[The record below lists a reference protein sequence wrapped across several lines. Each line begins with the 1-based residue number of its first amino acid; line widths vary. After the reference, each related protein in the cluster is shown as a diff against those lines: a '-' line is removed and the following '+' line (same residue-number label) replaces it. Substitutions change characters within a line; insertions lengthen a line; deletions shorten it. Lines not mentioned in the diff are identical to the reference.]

1 MRGTNTA
8 PSIDIQT
15 KRPRAVL
22 SLSYEHIAGGL
33 VSEMADFIHSK
44 EPQQFCPPYNLVI
57 LSNDGAVVF
66 DCEVDKN
73 WKACDGGSE
82 RKVRR
87 SHFPATALLTDS
99 ANLTRTFLIERAPQR
114 YSGD

>member
-1 MRGTNTA
+1 MRNTNTA
-8 PSIDIQT
+8 PGVEIQT
-15 KRPRAVL
+15 KRPRTIP
-22 SLSYEHIAGGL
+22 SISYEHIAGSL
-33 VSEMADFIHSK
+33 ASEMAGCIHAK

-66 DCEVDKN
+66 DCELDKN
-73 WKACDGGSE
+73 WNSCDAGAK

-99 ANLTRTFLIERAPQR
+99 ANVTRTFLIERAPR
-114 YSGD
+114 RNICE

>member
-1 MRGTNTA
+1 MRNTNNA
-8 PSIDIQT
+8 RSVDLQN
-15 KRPRAVL
+15 KRPRAIP
-22 SLSYEHIAGGL
+22 SLDYEHIAGGL
-33 VSEMADFIHSK
+33 AYEMAGFIHSK

-73 WKACDGGSE
+73 WKTCDGGSE

-99 ANLTRTFLIERAPQR
+99 AHVTRTFLIERAPQR

>member
-1 MRGTNTA
+1 MRNTNKA
-8 PSIDIQT
+8 PVLDLQN
-15 KRPRAVL
+15 KRPR
-22 SLSYEHIAGGL
+22 SIQSISYEHIAGGL
-33 VSEMADFIHSK
+33 VSEMAGFIHSK

-57 LSNDGAVVF
+57 LSNDGALVF

-73 WKACDGGSE
+73 WNACDGGSQ

-99 ANLTRTFLIERAPQR
+99 AHVTRTFLIERAPLR
-114 YSGD
+114 NSGD

>member
-1 MRGTNTA
+1 MRNANVAAGVAVQN
-8 PSIDIQT
+8 Q
-15 KRPRAVL
+15 RPRPIP
-22 SLSYEHIAGGL
+22 STSYEHIASSL
-33 VSEMADFIHSK
+33 ASEMAGCIHAK

-66 DCEVDKN
+66 NRELDKN
-73 WKACDGGSE
+73 WNTRDGGPE

-99 ANLTRTFLIERAPQR
+99 ANLTRTFLIERVPRRSA
-114 YSGD
+114 SE

>member
-1 MRGTNTA
+1 MRNTSTA
-8 PSIDIQT
+8 PALEIQN
-15 KRPRAVL
+15 KRPRAIP
-22 SLSYEHIAGGL
+22 SISYEHIAGSL
-33 VSEMADFIHSK
+33 ACEMAGCILAK

-66 DCEVDKN
+66 DCELDKN
-73 WKACDGGSE
+73 WNACDGGSE

-99 ANLTRTFLIERAPQR
+99 ANVTRTFLIERAPR
-114 YSGD
+114 RNMGE